1 MWQATLSL
9 CQSSLCWALLEASG
23 SSVYKGDKPGDDACL
38 IVLSVVSLYSW
49 LFFSCPFP
57 WPFIINSQ
65 CCFYTTLGRTA
76 HHIPLLAQLCKEKD
90 ARVPLDGFF
99 FFFLL
104 ALGYSY
110 LLNYHNLIPLHAIF
124 LPFPRSC
131 ALWPIIHHLTEFH
144 GYSGVRLASPMWHH
158 LLSTPVWE
166 CGTSNTRKF

>member
-1 MWQATLSL
+1 M
-9 CQSSLCWALLEASG
+9 
-23 SSVYKGDKPGDDACL
+23 YKGDKPGDDACL

-99 FFFLL
+99 FFFSASSWILL
-104 ALGYSY
+104 FTELSQFNTFTCHLFALSKK
-110 LLNYHNLIPLHAIF
+110 LC
-124 LPFPRSC
+124 S
-131 ALWPIIHHLTEFH
+131 
-144 GYSGVRLASPMWHH
+144 
-158 LLSTPVWE
+158 LSDP
-166 CGTSNTRKF
+166 

>member
-1 MWQATLSL
+1 M
-9 CQSSLCWALLEASG
+9 
-23 SSVYKGDKPGDDACL
+23 YKGDKPGDDACL

-110 LLNYHNLIPLHAIF
+110 LLDYHNLIPLHAIF

-131 ALWPIIHHLTEFH
+131 ALCLTH
-144 GYSGVRLASPMWHH
+144 NSSPYRVPWLLWCQIGLSNVAPPPLNSCVRMWNLKHQEV
-158 LLSTPVWE
+158 LTKENSVLS
-166 CGTSNTRKF
+166 

>member
-1 MWQATLSL
+1 M
-9 CQSSLCWALLEASG
+9 
-23 SSVYKGDKPGDDACL
+23 YKGDKPGVDACL

-99 FFFLL
+99 FFLL

-110 LLNYHNLIPLHAIF
+110 LLDYHNLIPLHAIF

-131 ALWPIIHHLTEFH
+131 ALTHNSSPYRVPWLLWCQIGLSNVAPPPLNSCVRMWNLKHQEVLTKEN
-144 GYSGVRLASPMWHH
+144 SV
-158 LLSTPVWE
+158 LS
-166 CGTSNTRKF
+166 